1 MVPVLEQLELFRVVN
16 VDRPHH
22 PGLVLDFTSNYERG
36 ARPRRIERVFAIVHM
51 GDLHLHDDRGRVS
64 WTSGSTVMTHGIF
77 TSTGNVV
84 AWFDTEDEALAALGN
99 LVAEEPEAADEI
111 AAIPFDDEGH
121 ACGPAIKGSTM
132 CRQARTGLN
141 RPTGAS
147 LRRGHGLISDP
158 REQRLASEQRPPA
171 DFEKWDAAT
180 SGQFVHRRT
189 RDSQQL
195 GHL

>member
-1 MVPVLEQLELFRVVN
+1 MSPRRSRSRRPTGKRFATDSPGHDSRRRESHSAGPTTATVVPVLEQLELFRVVN

-84 AWFDTEDEALAALGN
+84 AWFDTEDEALAALGD

-132 CRQARTGLN
+132 LPA
-141 RPTGAS
+141 GA
-147 LRRGHGLISDP
+147 DV
-158 REQRLASEQRPPA
+158 A
-171 DFEKWDAAT
+171 
-180 SGQFVHRRT
+180 
-189 RDSQQL
+189 
-195 GHL
+195 